1 MNACKNKCLI
11 FIFVS
16 FLANFDVPKI
26 NDIVEVRYLYA
37 FVGGSLFQPTFLGVR
52 NDIESRDCRI
62 EQLVYKQNNDE
73 E

>member
-1 MNACKNKCLI
+1 
-11 FIFVS
+11 
-16 FLANFDVPKI
+16 
-26 NDIVEVRYLYA
+26 
-37 FVGGSLFQPTFLGVR
+37 VGGSLFQPTFLGVR